1 MSRKSNKEIL
11 KKYLIKENIKY
22 KKHYISGEEI
32 IELDLDNMTQEQKNN
47 IFKEVDNNEN
57 RNN

>member
-22 KKHYISGEEI
+22 KTINIDNEEI
-32 IELDLDNMTQEQKNN
+32 IILDISILTNEQKNN
-47 IFKEVDNNEN
+47 LYKDIE
-57 RNN
+57 